1 MSDEVARA
9 RGEEE
14 SPILLRPLTEADA
27 EIAHAWW
34 RDPIVQGLS
43 GAPLGP
49 QDPDEFRRFFVER
62 YVRPNPRRIAVGIV
76 VKETG
81 KLIGLCVAHID
92 PDFREAEYGI
102 KIGDR
107 SSWGK
112 GYGTAATRAFV
123 DLVFETTDIDSLFGL
138 VELTNERAKRAL
150 ISAGFRIC
158 CLLYNREF
166 LRVDLTR
173 YEWECDKRRQARA
186 APGSDREWG
195 NGIHG

>member
-1 MSDEVARA
+1 MADEAKRVQ
-9 RGEEE
+9 GEGE
-14 SPILLRPLTEADA
+14 SPVYLRPLTEEDA
-27 EIAHAWW
+27 EIAYAWW

-49 QDPDEFRRFFVER
+49 RDPDEFRRFFVDK
-62 YVRPNPRRIAVGIV
+62 YVRPNPRRIAAGIV
-76 VKETG
+76 VRETG
-81 KLIGLCVAHID
+81 KLIGLCVAYID

-112 GYGTAATRAFV
+112 GCGTAATRAFI
-123 DLVFETTDIDSLFGL
+123 DLVFETTGVDSLFGL
-138 VELTNERAKRAL
+138 VELTNERAKRML

-173 YEWECDKRRQARA
+173 YEWECDKRRQAQA
-186 APGSDREWG
+186 GQEPASSSQDDEG
-195 NGIHG
+195 